1 MNLKTILDD
10 HKAWLAGDG
19 GCRANLTGEDLTGA
33 NLREAN
39 LTRAHLTGTD
49 LTGANLTR
57 AHLTGTDLTG
67 ANLRG
72 ANLTGTDLTGTDLT
86 GANLRGANLYGTDLT
101 RANLRGAEGVL
112 VLPISEPRCYRHIAV
127 LRGSEWVIFAGCRWF
142 TVAEARSHWC
152 SDDYRGPASVRETYP
167 AALEWLAKQQQVSED
182 KK

>member
-49 LTGANLTR
+49 LTGANL
-57 AHLTGTDLTG
+57 
-67 ANLRG
+67 RG
-72 ANLTGTDLTGTDLT
+72 AH
-86 GANLRGANLYGTDLT
+86 LYGTDLT